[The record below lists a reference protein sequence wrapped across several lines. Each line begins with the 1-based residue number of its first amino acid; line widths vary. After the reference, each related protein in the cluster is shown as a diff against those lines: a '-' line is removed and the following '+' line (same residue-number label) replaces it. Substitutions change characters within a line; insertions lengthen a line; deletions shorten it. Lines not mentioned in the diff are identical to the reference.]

1 MSNED
6 LHDCDSVRRACR
18 RAGFR
23 PDRSSPHGSAGQAF
37 GAVTPYGFP
46 GKAPMNAEREAA
58 IRECNAVAAKWY
70 PTRDSNIS
78 FQQYRMCMAQH
89 GQME

>member
-1 MSNED
+1 MN
-6 LHDCDSVRRACR
+6 
-18 RAGFR
+18 
-23 PDRSSPHGSAGQAF
+23 PD
-37 GAVTPYGFP
+37 
-46 GKAPMNAEREAA
+46 REAA